1 MDQETSNK
9 NLQLITKYSKLA
21 DYMQSFKK
29 GSDPLAN
36 YRRFMLKFSELQK
49 NGIKGNV
56 DALAHLNEMGLTISE
71 TRTHFTNP
79 DNIRYH
85 DFFDTVS

>member
-9 NLQLITKYSKLA
+9 NLELIIKYPKLA
-21 DYMQSFKK
+21 DYMRPFKK
-29 GSDPLAN
+29 GIDPLAN

-49 NGIKGNV
+49 NGIKRNV
-56 DALAHLNEMGLTISE
+56 DALEHLNEMGLTISE
-71 TRTHFTNP
+71 ARTHFTNP